1 MDDVLAFA
9 WWLLESR
16 RCMASCK
23 RSLAIGGGLV
33 RLPAMSGKQNFAP
46 GLPHTIKAR
55 LCYYI
60 LILRVARVLACM
72 LIDKHRRSD
81 GMPKGPERRKTSPDV
96 IGGMA
101 KVVRIATGEETEEL
115 GQT

>member
-1 MDDVLAFA
+1 
-9 WWLLESR
+9 
-16 RCMASCK
+16 
-23 RSLAIGGGLV
+23 
-33 RLPAMSGKQNFAP
+33 MSGKRNLAP

-72 LIDKHRRSD
+72 LIDKHRRSN

-115 GQT
+115 GQTPASAKPSRPLQPG